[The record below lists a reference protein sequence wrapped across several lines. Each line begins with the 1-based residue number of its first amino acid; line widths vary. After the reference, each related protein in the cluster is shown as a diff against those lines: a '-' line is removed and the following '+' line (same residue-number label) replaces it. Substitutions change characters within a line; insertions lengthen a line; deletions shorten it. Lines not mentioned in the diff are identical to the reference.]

1 MSQELKELRRDLLL
15 ASISMAMFGEITG
28 PVRIGLQ
35 RWFLDVDSEL
45 VYPLAEMPMTA
56 AERTKLTATVILEM
70 LVAVDDVCRLNLPAS
85 EALERL
91 SSVFDPLCREFVG
104 LCAPVLNDEW
114 RSNLPVDEE
123 DRRVRVAILE
133 QLTGKSRVEIADGI
147 TANPPN
153 RHLRSRVSRLG
164 LTVED
169 LC

>member
-1 MSQELKELRRDLLL
+1 MSQEMRDLRRELLL
-15 ASISMAMFGEITG
+15 AWISMAMFGEVTG
-28 PVRIGLQ
+28 SVRVGLR
-35 RWFLDVDSEL
+35 RWFLDADSEL
-45 VYPLAEMPMTA
+45 VYPLAEMPMTGV
-56 AERTKLTATVILEM
+56 ERTKLTVAVLLEM
-70 LVAVDDVCRLNLPAS
+70 LVAVDEVCRLNLAAS

-91 SSVFDPLCREFVG
+91 SPVFDPLWREFVG

-123 DRRVRVAILE
+123 DRRARVAILE
-133 QLTGKSRVEIADGI
+133 QLTGMSRGEIADGI